1 MSRRTQQPLSGQ
13 KSKRWIVFIQ
23 TFSYRLILPQEGL
36 QMLSALEHCT
46 LWGAFWGHESLT
58 AGLLVHEHREA
69 RTSLHTPCNKVS
81 KTTRLRGIYNS
92 LHGHSQS
99 QLDMRVIR
107 VIFEIQSFSVHT
119 PGQLIEMCV
128 MHTQESAH
136 FKGSLGDSSTG
147 SSYLKVFSGLFGIH
161 SLRTQLK
168 SELKSYHS
176 KVTQN
181 TSPFRNLVKKNILSF
196 IQFSILMRPPQSSA
210 RNHIFKTSQN

>member
-1 MSRRTQQPLSGQ
+1 
-13 KSKRWIVFIQ
+13 
-23 TFSYRLILPQEGL
+23 
-36 QMLSALEHCT
+36 MLSALERYT

-58 AGLLVHEHREA
+58 AGLLVQEHREA

-81 KTTRLRGIYNS
+81 KTTRLWDIYNS
-92 LHGHSQS
+92 LHDHSQS

-128 MHTQESAH
+128 MHTQESAG
-136 FKGSLGDSSTG
+136 FKSSLGSSSTG

-168 SELKSYHS
+168 YLSWNLI
-176 KVTQN
+176 TQRWHKIPSSF
-181 TSPFRNLVKKNILSF
+181 TNLVRKISCHSPSPLSSCSLPRAQPEPTF
-196 IQFSILMRPPQSSA
+196 LKHHKIKFL
-210 RNHIFKTSQN
+210 F